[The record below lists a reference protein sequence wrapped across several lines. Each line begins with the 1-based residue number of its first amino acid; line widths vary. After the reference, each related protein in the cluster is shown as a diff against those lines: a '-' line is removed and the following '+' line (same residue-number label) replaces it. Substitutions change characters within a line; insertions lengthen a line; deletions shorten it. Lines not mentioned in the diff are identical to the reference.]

1 MASSKKTP
9 AERISINID
18 TTPILYTDNINI
30 SVNQNGAVINVMQ
43 KISSNQKKVVSRIGM
58 SREHAK
64 EFVEKFGK
72 LLIMTEGGS
81 ETGKK
86 NLN

>member
-1 MASSKKTP
+1 MSTKTKDP
-9 AERISINID
+9 SQVSINMD

-30 SVNQNGAVINVMQ
+30 SVNKDGATLDVMQ
-43 KISSNQKKVVSRIGM
+43 RIGKNKLRIVSRIGM
-58 SREHAK
+58 SRSHAK

-72 LLIMTEGGS
+72 LLIMTAGGT

-86 NLN
+86 TLS